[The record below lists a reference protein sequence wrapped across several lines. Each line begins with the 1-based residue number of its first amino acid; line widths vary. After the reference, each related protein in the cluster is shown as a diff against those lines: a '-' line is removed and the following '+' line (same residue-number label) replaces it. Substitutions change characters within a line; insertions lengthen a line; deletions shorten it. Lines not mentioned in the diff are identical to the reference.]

1 MYTILSDTIMDTKK
15 DSDINQKLELIKQ
28 KEEEIKDSTVYK
40 DQMFLLYEDY
50 IFTVSEDLQIVNVT
64 EKEEV
69 NIDLEVEKTYYTAK
83 IKANIVGL
91 NVENLTIESIQKE
104 GDKEIQGAE
113 GSYEFERA
121 GEYKIIVKLSNGRKV
136 EKIINMEK
144 ITEFDVFD
152 YCSKTGKSISN
163 FGLKSS
169 WSNSQRQTFNLSDMG
184 AGHWSGMGSF
194 SGTFTLSA
202 SSLKEI
208 ISYNNVY
215 VKFML
220 QADGNATIYGRVVV
234 NYTDGTNNYKDTSTR
249 TKGEIGQYYPY
260 YAEVSVNKDKVV
272 SSIQFILAGYDG
284 DAAGSQGYV
293 NQILLRTV

>member
-1 MYTILSDTIMDTKK
+1 
-15 DSDINQKLELIKQ
+15 
-28 KEEEIKDSTVYK
+28 
-40 DQMFLLYEDY
+40 
-50 IFTVSEDLQIVNVT
+50 
-64 EKEEV
+64 
-69 NIDLEVEKTYYTAK
+69 
-83 IKANIVGL
+83 
-91 NVENLTIESIQKE
+91 
-104 GDKEIQGAE
+104 
-113 GSYEFERA
+113 
-121 GEYKIIVKLSNGRKV
+121 
-136 EKIINMEK
+136 
-144 ITEFDVFD
+144 
-152 YCSKTGKSISN
+152 
-163 FGLKSS
+163 
-169 WSNSQRQTFNLSDMG
+169 MG